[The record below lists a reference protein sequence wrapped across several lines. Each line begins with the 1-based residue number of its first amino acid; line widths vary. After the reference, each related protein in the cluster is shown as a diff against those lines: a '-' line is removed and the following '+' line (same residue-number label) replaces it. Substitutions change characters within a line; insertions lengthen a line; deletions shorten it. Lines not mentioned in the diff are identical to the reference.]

1 MTATNHLPLAE
12 NRTRFGHRIAALRLQ
27 RDWTQEQLAE
37 ASGFDRKTVNRIE
50 NGRHSPSLDRVFI
63 LADALG
69 IQPPELFHRPG
80 PWPEPSQTSAELYMP
95 TSGRPDRNTT
105 QPRKPSHA

>member
-1 MTATNHLPLAE
+1 MAASNHAHLAE
-12 NRTRFGHRIAALRLQ
+12 NRTQFGHRIAALRLQ
-27 RDWTQEQLAE
+27 YGWTQEQLAE

-69 IQPPELFHRPG
+69 VQPLELFQR
-80 PWPEPSQTSAELYMP
+80 STL
-95 TSGRPDRNTT
+95 
-105 QPRKPSHA
+105 